1 MAKNLVIVESP
12 TKAKT
17 IEKYLGK
24 DFKVLA
30 SVGHVRDLPRSD
42 FAIETE
48 GEVHLRYEVP
58 KGSTKVVNQIKKEA
72 KSAEHVFLATDLDR
86 EGEAIAWHVAEVA
99 GIATDVDNRVVFTEI
114 TKDAILRAF
123 ESPRRIDGALVD
135 AQQARRAVDRIV
147 GYRLSP
153 TLWRNVSSGISAGR
167 VQSVALRIIVDREDE
182 IRAFVPEEYWS
193 LHGRFAREGKDFEA
207 NLHTVDGRRVIE
219 PKKFAEHAEKGK
231 GDNYLV
237 VRDEATA
244 EDLKGRTT
252 GAETWSVADV
262 TRRETKR
269 NPAPP
274 FITSTL
280 QQEAERKLGFS
291 ASRTMRLAQQL
302 YEGIDVGDAE
312 GPVGLITYM
321 RTDSINLSDTALTEI
336 AGLVREQY
344 GQEYALDQ
352 PRRYKGKTKGAQEAH
367 EAIRPTSALRT
378 PQRIGGRLDSDQRAL
393 YELIWKRTV
402 ATQMA
407 PAVFDSVRADL
418 VATGPGD
425 DQQLRYRV
433 TGQVMKFDGFISVY
447 IEGRDED
454 DDDASSTTKELP
466 DLTDGQTLVLRD
478 VRGEQHFTAPPPRF
492 TGASLVKELEADGI
506 GRPSTYA
513 SIIQTLVNRE
523 YVRLDSRR
531 FFPTPLGEVVTA
543 YLKQHFSEV
552 VDISF
557 TARMESELDEIAEG
571 QQDWGSTVRDF
582 LTEVDEWISERKPER
597 PRIPIEGTECP
608 ECGQEMQKVFSG
620 KSRQWFA
627 SCHRWPDCKGTL
639 PLDSY
644 GNVTSVE
651 ELQPDDS
658 VPCPECGKGTIRRDG
673 RYGPFYGCQDYPNCK
688 GIVNVER
695 RIGFDCPKCRA
706 GESDAVKAGKDPG
719 QLTERMSRYG
729 KPFYGCN
736 NYPDC
741 DFAMWAA
748 PLAQHCPSC
757 DGPLKAPRKNA
768 KEPMGIC
775 AWCEEKTPVEADAP
789 RVQSEEY
796 VPRVEV
802 AAAEA
807 PGEAG

>member
-42 FAIETE
+42 FAVETD
-48 GEVHLRYEVP
+48 GDVHLRYEVP
-58 KGSTKVVNQIKKEA
+58 KGSTKVVSQIRKAA
-72 KSAEHVFLATDLDR
+72 KDAEHVFLATDLDR

-99 GIATDVDNRVVFTEI
+99 GIDMAEGNRVVFTEI

-123 ESPRRIDGALVD
+123 ESPRRIDEHLVD

-182 IRAFVPEEYWS
+182 IRRFTPEEYWS

-207 NLHTVDGRRVIE
+207 TLHTVDNRRVIE
-219 PKKFAEHAEKGK
+219 PKKYAEHAEKGK
-231 GDNYLV
+231 ADNYLV
-237 VRDEATA
+237 IRDEATA
-244 EDLKGRTT
+244 NALQGRSRD
-252 GAETWSVADV
+252 AATWTVADV

-274 FITSTL
+274 FTTSTL
-280 QQEAERKLGFS
+280 QQEAERKLGFN
-291 ASRTMRLAQQL
+291 ASRTMRIAQQL
-302 YEGIDVGDAE
+302 YEGIDVGDGE

-321 RTDSINLSDTALTEI
+321 RTDSINLADSALSEI
-336 AGLVREQY
+336 AGLVRQQY
-344 GQEYALDQ
+344 GERYALDK

-367 EAIRPTSALRT
+367 EAIRPTSAKRT
-378 PQRIGGRLDSDQRAL
+378 PQRIGARLDKDQRAL

-407 PAVFDSVRADL
+407 PAIFDSVRADL
-418 VATGPGD
+418 VATGPGAD
-425 DQQLRYRV
+425 EELRYRV

-454 DDDASSTTKELP
+454 DEDTDSPTKELP
-466 DLTDGQTLVLRD
+466 DLVDGQTLRLDD
-478 VRGEQHFTAPPPRF
+478 VRGEQHFTSPPPRF

-513 SIIQTLVNRE
+513 SIIQTLISRE
-523 YVRLDSRR
+523 YVRIESRR
-531 FFPTPLGEVVTA
+531 FFPTPLGEVVVA

-571 QQDWGSTVRDF
+571 SQEWGPS
-582 LTEVDEWISERKPER
+582 S
-597 PRIPIEGTECP
+597 
-608 ECGQEMQKVFSG
+608 
-620 KSRQWFA
+620 
-627 SCHRWPDCKGTL
+627 
-639 PLDSY
+639 
-644 GNVTSVE
+644 VTSS
-651 ELQPDDS
+651 PRS
-658 VPCPECGKGTIRRDG
+658 TSGSPSASPSARGSPSRTRSARSAARTWRRCSPASHASGSRPATAGRTARGRCRSTSSATSPPSRSSTPMRACPARSAARAPSAARAATAPSTAARTTRTARASPTWRSASASTARSARR
-673 RYGPFYGCQDYPNCK
+673 RSPT
-688 GIVNVER
+688 R
-695 RIGFDCPKCRA
+695 
-706 GESDAVKAGKDPG
+706 
-719 QLTERMSRYG
+719 
-729 KPFYGCN
+729 
-736 NYPDC
+736 
-741 DFAMWAA
+741 
-748 PLAQHCPSC
+748 
-757 DGPLKAPRKNA
+757 
-768 KEPMGIC
+768 
-775 AWCEEKTPVEADAP
+775 
-789 RVQSEEY
+789 
-796 VPRVEV
+796 
-802 AAAEA
+802 
-807 PGEAG
+807 